1 MSTANILREVESGGG
16 EILGILDVGIAV
28 DAQLYV
34 QAMIL
39 NAADAVDANE
49 NGILYQVQQLTLN
62 DDPYAP
68 LPQFKTLRA
77 DGTYS
82 ALDSSDA
89 APSPLTASAA
99 EVNTSTNYGTHQIS
113 LSLGLSE
120 APDAPN
126 YADHP
131 VIGAI
136 LEDDTG
142 ARYGLNELENIW
154 QNGTQLAVSVR
165 ASRYEA
171 LAGKTVKK
179 ITLLQKD
186 AQPLTL
192 ETDLFMQQ
200 LLDRDCGISAENAV
214 YNPDGSVIKVTQT
227 LPEGVEYQLAE
238 VATGMGK
245 MRSVLTPET
254 DYTFDGKELIVD
266 GAYSYNEYFL
276 TFGEA
281 TGKYA
286 DVSVTV
292 SILADATASIVDNR
306 LVVKGSVTTA
316 DYIAAVS
323 AATIDGTALR
333 GGGLGAAIFNDD
345 GSINFDAMYGDA
357 AHGDAEVPLFPEGSA
372 GSYELT
378 YMHWALSL

>member
-142 ARYGLNELENIW
+142 ARYGLKELENIW

-171 LAGKTVKK
+171 LAGKTVRK

>member
-142 ARYGLNELENIW
+142 ARYGLKELENIW